1 MSTVRLRRLQA
12 DYDKVREYVNRH
24 PRLQLIQSD
33 GTPPE
38 RYQLEYRIRGLRQTA
53 DELSVVKSH
62 MVEIALP
69 ISYPR
74 MAPQCRMLTPIFHP
88 NIAPHAICIG
98 DHWSPGEPL
107 WSIIARIGEMI
118 SYQSYNTKSPLNGE
132 AARWVDEHLG
142 ELPLDPVSMMPDDA
156 ESHQSVAR
164 PRMQSPPA
172 APPRRLPQTAP
183 APAPA
188 VAPHPAQAPAYDER
202 QFACPECGAT
212 LRGTAQLLGKQ
223 VRCLRC
229 RTVFRIP
236 SQ

>member
-12 DYDKVREYVNRH
+12 DYEKVREYVNRH

-38 RYQLEYRIRGLRQTA
+38 RYQLEYRIRGLRQTS
-53 DELSVVKSH
+53 DELSLVKSH
-62 MVEIALP
+62 MVEISLP
-69 ISYPR
+69 VSYPR

-118 SYQSYNTKSPLNGE
+118 AYQSYNTKSPLNGE
-132 AARWVDEHLG
+132 AARWVDEHLD

-156 ESHQSVAR
+156 KPPESVAR
-164 PRMQSPPA
+164 PHAQPTAPQPQRRAPQPPPA
-172 APPRRLPQTAP
+172 QPLVAAAP
-183 APAPA
+183 APQDDR
-188 VAPHPAQAPAYDER
+188 H
-202 QFACPECGAT
+202 FACPQCGAT
-212 LRGTAQLLGKQ
+212 LRVTPQLIGKQ

-236 SQ
+236 LQ